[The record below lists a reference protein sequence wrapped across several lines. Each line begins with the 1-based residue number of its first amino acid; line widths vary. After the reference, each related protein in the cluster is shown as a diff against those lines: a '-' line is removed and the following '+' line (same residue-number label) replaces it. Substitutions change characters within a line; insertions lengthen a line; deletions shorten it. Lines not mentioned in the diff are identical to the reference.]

1 MELLLKSA
9 AGALIAAV
17 LGLIIG
23 KHNKENAVMISIV
36 ACCMIA
42 ASIVRYLEPT
52 IDFVNQLQSI
62 GSLDSGILEILLK
75 STGIA
80 ILSEI
85 VVLICNDAGNT
96 ALGKT
101 LQLLATV
108 VILWLALPLLNTL
121 INLIENTLMS
131 V

>member
-9 AGALIAAV
+9 VGALIATV
-17 LGLIIG
+17 LGLVLG
-23 KHNKENAVMISIV
+23 KYSKESAILLSIA

-42 ASIVRYLEPT
+42 VSVVRYLEP
-52 IDFVNQLQSI
+52 
-62 GSLDSGILEILLK
+62 SLDFIEKLQTLGAMDYNILEILLK

-85 VVLICNDAGNT
+85 VVLICNDAGNS

-101 LQLLATV
+101 LQLLATS
-108 VILWLALPLLNTL
+108 VILWLSLPLLNTL
-121 INLIENTLMS
+121 ITLIENILMS
-131 V
+131 T

>member
-9 AGALIAAV
+9 AGALIATV
-17 LGLIIG
+17 FGLVIG
-23 KHNKENAVMISIV
+23 KHNKENAIMISIV

-42 ASIVRYLEPT
+42 TSIVRYLEPT
-52 IDFVNQLQSI
+52 VDFIKKLQLI
-62 GSLDSGILEILLK
+62 GSMDSGILEILLK

-85 VVLICNDAGNT
+85 VVLVCNDAGNT

-101 LQLLATV
+101 LQLLATA

-121 INLIENTLMS
+121 MNIIENTLMS

>member
-1 MELLLKSA
+1 MELLLKSV
-9 AGALIAAV
+9 AGALIATLLCLV
-17 LGLIIG
+17 LA
-23 KHNKENAVMISIV
+23 KHNKESAIIISIV

-42 ASIVRYLEPT
+42 GSVVSYLKPT
-52 IDFVNQLQSI
+52 VDFIHKLQTL
-62 GSLDSGILEILLK
+62 GTMDSDVLEILLK

-85 VVLICNDAGNT
+85 TSLICSDAGNS

-101 LQLLATV
+101 LQLLATT
-108 VILWLALPLLNTL
+108 VILWLSLPLLNTL
-121 INLIENTLMS
+121 MDLIENIVLS